1 MDGEKIK
8 RKYTSGKLEKDCET
22 KEERR
27 MGFKKH
33 FLVWN
38 WKQRVFGDPLWFL
51 DFGMKWC
58 IRSI

>member
-8 RKYTSGKLEKDCET
+8 RKYTPGKLEKNCQT

-33 FLVWN
+33 FLVWKSIGN
-38 WKQRVFGDPLWFL
+38 KEFVEMPYVSWPLA
-51 DFGMKWC
+51 
-58 IRSI
+58 